1 MTKDLKNE
9 KQSVEL
15 KAKQSNLANTYVNS
29 YRPSNYA
36 MEKHGILK
44 QLCKNNN
51 IVTLRQDKGDG
62 TVIMARDVY
71 IRKIFEI
78 IKDRTKLKEIS
89 TDLTTIRE
97 GQLQRFLRSMKDKKI
112 FTKEKYEKIY
122 ANDSKAIFIRGTP
135 KIHKLKHHII
145 NDSSLRPITSS
156 IDTYSYNLAKFLSS
170 LLKPV
175 ISTTFCT
182 KD

>member
-1 MTKDLKNE
+1 
-9 KQSVEL
+9 
-15 KAKQSNLANTYVNS
+15 
-29 YRPSNYA
+29 

-44 QLCKNNN
+44 QLRQNNN
-51 IVTLRQDKGDG
+51 IVILRPDKGDG
-62 TVIMARDVY
+62 TGIMARDIY

-78 IKDRTKLKEIS
+78 IKDRRKLKEIS
-89 TDLTTIRE
+89 TNLTTIRE
-97 GQLQRFLRSMKDKKI
+97 GLLQRFLRSMKDKKI

-122 ANDSKAIFIRGTP
+122 ANDSEVMFIRGTP
-135 KIHKLKHHII
+135 KIHKLKRNII
-145 NDSSLRPITSS
+145 NDSSLRPIISS

-175 ISTTFCT
+175 ISATFCT